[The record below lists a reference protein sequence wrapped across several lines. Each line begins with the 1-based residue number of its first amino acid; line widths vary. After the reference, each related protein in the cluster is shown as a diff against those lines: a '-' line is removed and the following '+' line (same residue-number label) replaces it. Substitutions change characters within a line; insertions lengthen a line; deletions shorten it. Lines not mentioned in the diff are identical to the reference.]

1 MITPSKREFL
11 KLVKNGN
18 PPPLYEEIP
27 YLPPHLI
34 YESLASP
41 NSFLLESIKGPTKIA
56 RYSFIGYDPYSIFKI
71 KNGIIEVETCGDNV
85 KNSWFPKDYKSNP
98 PIPPLEKGGKGGFG
112 KEGESG
118 FEKSIS
124 KQQSK
129 YLSKPL
135 SVLKEI
141 VNSYRQISFDYLPPF
156 QGGAVGILSY
166 DFVQYLERLPSF
178 AVDDLNIPD
187 AHFLMIDKLVA
198 VDHQEQKCWIIV
210 CPGARDTGKDGMD
223 WSVKYDEAEYEI
235 NKILKKVI
243 SYKLKVKNNDKNSPL
258 STQHSN
264 SPTPPFNSPLSK
276 GGHRGVKGGCGGIT
290 KIEIMYEMKKNEYMD
305 IVKRAKEYIAAG
317 DIFQANLS
325 QRVSAYI
332 GDINRWSI
340 YRTLSSINPAPFAA
354 FMDFGD
360 YQIVSSSPERLLRV
374 RDDIIETRPIAGTRP
389 RGRDWKEDEFMR
401 AELLLNEK
409 ERAEHIMLVD
419 LERNDLGRVSDYGT
433 VNVDELMITEDC
445 SHVIHI
451 VSNVRGRLADGKDC
465 FDAIK
470 AAFPGGTITGVPKI
484 RCMEIIEELEPV
496 KRGHY
501 TGSIGYIS
509 FSGSMDLNIVIRTF
523 VIKGKR
529 AYVQAGA
536 GIVADSDPEREY
548 YETLKKAEALIRTL
562 ERI

>member
-1 MITPSKREFL
+1 MITHSKRDFL
-11 KLVKNGN
+11 ELVKNGK
-18 PPPLYEEIP
+18 PPPLHEEIA
-27 YLPPHLI
+27 YSPPHLI

-41 NSFLLESIKGPTKIA
+41 NSFLLESMKGPMKIA
-56 RYSFIGYDPYSIFKI
+56 RYSFIGFDPYAIFKV
-71 KNGIIEVETCGDNV
+71 KDGLIEIESS
-85 KNSWFPKDYKSNP
+85 K
-98 PIPPLEKGGKGGFG
+98 EKVAV
-112 KEGESG
+112 SG
-118 FEKSIS
+118 
-124 KQQSK
+124 
-129 YLSKPL
+129 KPL
-135 SVLKEI
+135 YVLKEL
-141 VNSYRQISFDYLPPF
+141 VASYRQIPSEHLPPF
-156 QGGAVGILSY
+156 QGGAVGFLSY
-166 DFVQYLERLPSF
+166 DFVQYIEKLPSF
-178 AVDDLNIPD
+178 ATDDLNLPD

-198 VDHQEQKCWIIV
+198 FDHHDKKCWIIV
-210 CPGARDTGKDGMD
+210 CPGARDAGKENLD
-223 WSVKYDEAEYEI
+223 WSEKYEESEYHIQKAKKSIERRAKSLKTNSNFRAPGHAHKVEI
-235 NKILKKVI
+235 N
-243 SYKLKVKNNDKNSPL
+243 
-258 STQHSN
+258 
-264 SPTPPFNSPLSK
+264 
-276 GGHRGVKGGCGGIT
+276 
-290 KIEIMYEMKKNEYMD
+290 YEMKKDKYMD

-325 QRVSAYI
+325 QRVSSHI
-332 GDINRWSI
+332 GEINRWSI

-354 FMDFGD
+354 FLNFGD

-374 RDDIIETRPIAGTRP
+374 RDGVIETRPIAGTRP

-433 VNVDELMITEDC
+433 VKVDELMITEDC

-451 VSNVRGRLADGKDC
+451 VSNVRGRLANGKDC

-496 KRGHY
+496 KRGPY

-509 FSGSMDLNIVIRTF
+509 FSGNMDWNIIIRTF
-523 VIKGKR
+523 VVKGER

-548 YETLKKAEALIRTL
+548 YETLKKAEAPIRTL
-562 ERI
+562 ERIR